1 MTGHGRVVF
10 VIKLKPGMSEQFLE
24 AYEGVRHEVAEGVKG
39 HIVDQVCQSPE
50 DEDTWLITSEWESVD
65 DFYAWEETQEH
76 RDQAKP
82 MRDCFAEARSYKFV
96 VREETQNPRRAA

>member
-10 VIKLKPGMSEQFLE
+10 VLKLKPGMSQQFLE
-24 AYEGVRHEVAEGVKG
+24 AYEGIRHKVAEGVKG

-65 DFYAWEETQEH
+65 DFYAWEETQQH
-76 RDQAKP
+76 RDDAKA
-82 MRDCFAEARSYKFV
+82 MRDCFADAKSYKFIV
-96 VREETQNPRRAA
+96 KEETQNPGRAA